1 MKVRPPLPLV
11 SIATVLVLVLG
22 SGGEVFARRGKVSSH
37 NRRDRKAAA
46 AAHFHLKKANAL
58 AGQGKCIAAVRE
70 YTAAYASLEDPVVLF
85 NRADCYRRLGQNE
98 KAAADYRAFLDGF
111 PNAPNRA
118 DIEARI
124 AALEKPPAPPAAPAR
139 AKEPPKVEE
148 RAEVVPRAEPHPPV

>member
-37 NRRDRKAAA
+37 SRGDRKAAT
-46 AAHFHLKKANAL
+46 AAHLHLKRANAL
-58 AGQGKCIAAVRE
+58 AGQGKCVAAVRE

-98 KAAADYRAFLDGF
+98 KAAADYRAFLEGF
-111 PNAPNRA
+111 PNASNRA

-124 AALEKPPAPPAAPAR
+124 AALEKPAPQPLPAATHP
-139 AKEPPKVEE
+139 KEQPKNE
-148 RAEVVPRAEPHPPV
+148 